1 MTTLKKTN
9 ERFKQDKNHTEPK
22 REGSPQMKME
32 KVRALRDSLIEKTGI
47 DFEIYRN
54 QSDGNSVS
62 DTILQNQE
70 IIKEEGGK
78 TEGLEEEE
86 IEEQQIDDLEQQLE
100 GEEIGQYIERF
111 LSDTQ
116 NIVTDDNMETNIV
129 ATETISQAFE
139 EDLTQDVDATE
150 LEEFD
155 QESNIDQK
163 IDEILSEIEEWG
175 KE

>member
-1 MTTLKKTN
+1 M
-9 ERFKQDKNHTEPK
+9 
-22 REGSPQMKME
+22 
-32 KVRALRDSLIEKTGI
+32 
-47 DFEIYRN
+47 
-54 QSDGNSVS
+54 NSVS

-139 EDLTQDVDATE
+139 EDLTQDVDETE